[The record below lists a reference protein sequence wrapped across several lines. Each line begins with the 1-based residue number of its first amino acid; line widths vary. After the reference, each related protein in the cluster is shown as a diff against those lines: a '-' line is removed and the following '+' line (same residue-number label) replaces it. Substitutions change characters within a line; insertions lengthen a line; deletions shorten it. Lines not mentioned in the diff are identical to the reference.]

1 MLWEIIDESEFLLK
15 QRFKRE
21 EDQSF
26 NDSVSEKISNIYLE
40 STLKNQYSSCKVLYF
55 RNGSVVTYMEL
66 TFRISVPDEVIK
78 QVLIGG
84 IQENNGGVLGNFH
97 IDIQSVEIGSSDG
110 TGTTPF
116 YSTAG
121 SDGTGTT
128 PFYSTAASCFPGFVL
143 CGNKI
148 SCVNKI
154 LLCDGQ
160 NDCPDGSDEAPDSCA
175 TPCDGQFILE
185 GPVGFFHSKNFPSQY
200 EQNLQCQWI
209 IRVEKD
215 FSIKLD
221 ILTFQTEDLIDTLN
235 VYSGTGK
242 SKILI
247 YSLSGSVSGSL
258 MIFSEEA
265 SVVFSTNEYT
275 SFSGFNITYKAEYIN
290 NITNEEKIN
299 CSFEEGMCYW
309 TQDLKD
315 NGQWT
320 RLNSGVFPPF
330 SGPEFDHTF
339 GNSTGFYIATNQEPG
354 IMSYNLI
361 SLALSSANHPEC
373 LSFWYHMYGSDVY
386 RLSVLLVSPLGI
398 TSTIFEKIGNYGDH
412 WNYAQITLNGTTYFS
427 ITIKAEKRM
436 GRWNTIALDDI
447 KLTNTSCVE
456 DVPEPTHVPQP
467 TIPPSEP
474 TDCGGP
480 FELWESNNTFSSP
493 NYPNNYV
500 NRAFCTWHL
509 NAEEGKNIQFH
520 FSDFELEYINDVVEV
535 RDGRGDE
542 SLLLDVFSGKESFR
556 DVYSTTNHMTVH
568 FVTNKE
574 ITRKGFLANFTTG
587 YHLGFPGTCSSGEYQ
602 CLRGKCISISSHCD
616 GYLDCPDASD
626 EADCVSL
633 LNGTQVTDGQMQL
646 MVKHE
651 WYRVCAETW
660 APQLSNFFCQYL
672 GFGAG
677 QATLVPSSQNNT
689 QFVTITQRKNGTL
702 QVETR
707 CPHIKKATLPRLKAE
722 ECGTRKVF
730 MKSDGRIVGGSNAK
744 EGAWPWVVS
753 LYFNG
758 KHICGASLLNKKWLV
773 TAAHCVYGRSFDHSK
788 WKAVIGLH
796 TQLNLTYPQTVMC
809 QIDNIFMNPHYN
821 KRTKDSDI
829 ALIHLE
835 SAVHFSDYIQ
845 PICLPEKNQQF
856 KPGTKCFIAGWGY
869 LVEYGSAANILQEAS
884 VPIIANDVCQQ
895 RMPEYNITQRMI
907 CGGYDDGG
915 IDTCQGDSGGPLMC
929 QEDKQWILAGVT
941 SFGYGCA
948 QPFRPG
954 VYVRVTEFLDW
965 IQAIIK
971 WSLI

>member
-1 MLWEIIDESEFLLK
+1 MKVFAFLILLIAVTSAK
-15 QRFKRE
+15 RLGRCTVARIFKE
-21 EDQSF
+21 
-26 NDSVSEKISNIYLE
+26 
-40 STLKNQYSSCKVLYF
+40 
-55 RNGSVVTYMEL
+55 NGLDGYE
-66 TFRISVPDEVIK
+66 
-78 QVLIGG
+78 GYG
-84 IQENNGGVLGNFH
+84 LGNYICMAFWESH
-97 IDIQSVEIGSSDG
+97 FKTHKVRTSDNIGKDYGIFQINSYKWCDDG
-110 TGTTPF
+110 LP
-116 YSTAG
+116 
-121 SDGTGTT
+121 
-128 PFYSTAASCFPGFVL
+128 
-143 CGNKI
+143 
-148 SCVNKI
+148 
-154 LLCDGQ
+154 
-160 NDCPDGSDEAPDSCA
+160 
-175 TPCDGQFILE
+175 
-185 GPVGFFHSKNFPSQY
+185 
-200 EQNLQCQWI
+200 
-209 IRVEKD
+209 
-215 FSIKLD
+215 
-221 ILTFQTEDLIDTLN
+221 
-235 VYSGTGK
+235 TGK
-242 SKILI
+242 NLCKIKC
-247 YSLSGSVSGSL
+247 GD
-258 MIFSEEA
+258 
-265 SVVFSTNEYT
+265 
-275 SFSGFNITYKAEYIN
+275 
-290 NITNEEKIN
+290 EEKIN

-500 NRAFCTWHL
+500 NRAFC
-509 NAEEGKNIQFH
+509 
-520 FSDFELEYINDVVEV
+520 
-535 RDGRGDE
+535 
-542 SLLLDVFSGKESFR
+542 KESFR

-587 YHLGFPGTCSSGEYQ
+587 YHLGFP
-602 CLRGKCISISSHCD
+602 
-616 GYLDCPDASD
+616 
-626 EADCVSL
+626 VSL

-660 APQLSNFFCQYL
+660 APQL
-672 GFGAG
+672 AG

-707 CPHIKKATLPRLKAE
+707 
-722 ECGTRKVF
+722 
-730 MKSDGRIVGGSNAK
+730 
-744 EGAWPWVVS
+744 
-753 LYFNG
+753 
-758 KHICGASLLNKKWLV
+758 
-773 TAAHCVYGRSFDHSK
+773 RSFDHSK

-835 SAVHFSDYIQ
+835 SAVHFS
-845 PICLPEKNQQF
+845 
-856 KPGTKCFIAGWGY
+856 
-869 LVEYGSAANILQEAS
+869 GSAANILQEAS

-954 VYVRVTEFLDW
+954 VIEKIVGELGGAAKEPLEKVRSYMWRFGEERPVSHDAAVQVKEKKETCSRFDSNWMTAVNLSEIAAEAAYGAGAD
-965 IQAIIK
+965 QASISARTQLQTVQNQMEEVKQLAIK
-971 WSLI
+971 AEKMLAEVQAEEIRRVSEHALQVKNSGKPADTNSVGEEEIPEAYLRED

>member
-1 MLWEIIDESEFLLK
+1 GHAFFQFHLFRTDYYSPYFLNLHLDYSFSFLHFFLSNAFESLFSTLLFLLHLVV
-15 QRFKRE
+15 
-21 EDQSF
+21 
-26 NDSVSEKISNIYLE
+26 NVSS
-40 STLKNQYSSCKVLYF
+40 
-55 RNGSVVTYMEL
+55 
-66 TFRISVPDEVIK
+66 
-78 QVLIGG
+78 
-84 IQENNGGVLGNFH
+84 
-97 IDIQSVEIGSSDG
+97 
-110 TGTTPF
+110 
-116 YSTAG
+116 
-121 SDGTGTT
+121 
-128 PFYSTAASCFPGFVL
+128 
-143 CGNKI
+143 
-148 SCVNKI
+148 
-154 LLCDGQ
+154 
-160 NDCPDGSDEAPDSCA
+160 
-175 TPCDGQFILE
+175 
-185 GPVGFFHSKNFPSQY
+185 
-200 EQNLQCQWI
+200 
-209 IRVEKD
+209 
-215 FSIKLD
+215 
-221 ILTFQTEDLIDTLN
+221 
-235 VYSGTGK
+235 
-242 SKILI
+242 
-247 YSLSGSVSGSL
+247 
-258 MIFSEEA
+258 
-265 SVVFSTNEYT
+265 
-275 SFSGFNITYKAEYIN
+275 ITYCPY
-290 NITNEEKIN
+290 TLYMHEEKIN

-309 TQDLKD
+309 TQDLKN

-320 RLNSGVFPPF
+320 RLNRGIFPPF

-339 GNSTGFYIATNQEPG
+339 GNSTVIHY
-354 IMSYNLI
+354 
-361 SLALSSANHPEC
+361 
-373 LSFWYHMYGSDVY
+373 LSFFHFRYHMYGSDVY
-386 RLSVLLVSPLGI
+386 RLSVLLDSISG
-398 TSTIFEKIGNYGDH
+398 TTNTIFEKTGNYGDH
-412 WNYAQITLNGTTYFS
+412 WNYAQITLNEKYYF
-427 ITIKAEKRM
+427 ARM
-436 GRWNTIALDDI
+436 GRWNIIALDDI
-447 KLTNTSCVE
+447 KLTNTSCVGV
-456 DVPEPTHVPQP
+456 VPEPTHVPQP

-542 SLLLDVFSGKESFR
+542 SLCLVNVFTGKESFR

-587 YHLGFPGTCSSGEYQ
+587 YHLGFPCEYQ

-626 EADCVSL
+626 EADC
-633 LNGTQVTDGQMQL
+633 G
-646 MVKHE
+646 KHL
-651 WYRVCAETW
+651 VC
-660 APQLSNFFCQYL
+660 FHYIYL
-672 GFGAG
+672 GCLKSYTTSGLLILKERTF
-677 QATLVPSSQNNT
+677 
-689 QFVTITQRKNGTL
+689 I
-702 QVETR
+702 
-707 CPHIKKATLPRLKAE
+707 HIFYLCLFYFS
-722 ECGTRKVF
+722 ECGTRKVS
-730 MKSDGRIVGGSNAK
+730 MKSDGRIVGGNNAK

-758 KHICGASLLNKKWLV
+758 KHICGASLLNNRWLV
-773 TAAHCVYGRSFDHSK
+773 TAAHCVYGRSFDQSK

-796 TQLNLTYPQTVMC
+796 TQLNLTYPQTVIC

-835 SAVHFSDYIQ
+835 SSVHFSDYIQ

-856 KPGTKCFIAGWGY
+856 KPGTKCFIAGWGS
-869 LVEYGSAANILQEAS
+869 VANILQEAS

-895 RMPEYNITQRMI
+895 RMPEYNITQRMM

>member
-1 MLWEIIDESEFLLK
+1 KIFFIIH
-15 QRFKRE
+15 
-21 EDQSF
+21 
-26 NDSVSEKISNIYLE
+26 IY
-40 STLKNQYSSCKVLYF
+40 
-55 RNGSVVTYMEL
+55 
-66 TFRISVPDEVIK
+66 
-78 QVLIGG
+78 
-84 IQENNGGVLGNFH
+84 
-97 IDIQSVEIGSSDG
+97 
-110 TGTTPF
+110 
-116 YSTAG
+116 
-121 SDGTGTT
+121 
-128 PFYSTAASCFPGFVL
+128 
-143 CGNKI
+143 
-148 SCVNKI
+148 
-154 LLCDGQ
+154 
-160 NDCPDGSDEAPDSCA
+160 
-175 TPCDGQFILE
+175 
-185 GPVGFFHSKNFPSQY
+185 
-200 EQNLQCQWI
+200 
-209 IRVEKD
+209 
-215 FSIKLD
+215 
-221 ILTFQTEDLIDTLN
+221 
-235 VYSGTGK
+235 
-242 SKILI
+242 I
-247 YSLSGSVSGSL
+247 Y
-258 MIFSEEA
+258 I
-265 SVVFSTNEYT
+265 
-275 SFSGFNITYKAEYIN
+275 YIY
-290 NITNEEKIN
+290 IYEEKIN

-309 TQDLKD
+309 TQDLKN

-320 RLNSGVFPPF
+320 RLNRGIFPPF

-339 GNSTGFYIATNQEPG
+339 GNSTGNYHRITG
-354 IMSYNLI
+354 NLDPTPAVI
-361 SLALSSANHPEC
+361 HY
-373 LSFWYHMYGSDVY
+373 LSFFHFRYHMYGSDVY
-386 RLSVLLVSPLGI
+386 RLSVLLDSISG
-398 TSTIFEKIGNYGDH
+398 TTNTIFEKTGNYGDH
-412 WNYAQITLNGTTYFS
+412 WNYAQITLNEKYYF
-427 ITIKAEKRM
+427 ARM
-436 GRWNTIALDDI
+436 GRWNIIALDDI
-447 KLTNTSCVE
+447 KLTNTSCVGV
-456 DVPEPTHVPQP
+456 VPEPTHVPQP

-542 SLLLDVFSGKESFR
+542 SLCLVNVFTGKESFR

-587 YHLGFPGTCSSGEYQ
+587 YHLGFPCEYQ

-633 LNGTQVTDGQMQL
+633 LNGTQVTDGQMQM

-672 GFGAG
+672 GYGAG
-677 QATLVPSSQNNT
+677 SGVALYTSLTFAYSRSIVLFPRVLT
-689 QFVTITQRKNGTL
+689 FI
-702 QVETR
+702 
-707 CPHIKKATLPRLKAE
+707 HIFYLCLFYFS
-722 ECGTRKVF
+722 ECGTRKVS
-730 MKSDGRIVGGSNAK
+730 MKSDGRIVGGNNAK

-758 KHICGASLLNKKWLV
+758 KHICGASLLNNRWLV
-773 TAAHCVYGRSFDHSK
+773 TAAHCVYGRSFDQSK

-796 TQLNLTYPQTVMC
+796 TQLNLTYPQTVIC

-835 SAVHFSDYIQ
+835 SSVHFSDYIQ

-869 LVEYGSAANILQEAS
+869 LLESGSVANILQEAS

-895 RMPEYNITQRMI
+895 RMPEYNITQRMM